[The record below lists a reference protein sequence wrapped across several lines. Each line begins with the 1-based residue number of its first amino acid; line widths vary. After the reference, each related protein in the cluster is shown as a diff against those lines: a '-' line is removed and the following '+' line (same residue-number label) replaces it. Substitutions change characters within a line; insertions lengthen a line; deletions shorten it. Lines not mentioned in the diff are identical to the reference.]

1 MTQRETGTGYWVN
14 TVSRSHVERGVRE
27 GIVQSNHGKAT
38 GVRQLRRGDLVVFY
52 SPRTDYPE
60 GEPLQAFT
68 ALGRVIDDAPFQVEM
83 TPDFHPWRRRM
94 AFLPVE
100 ETPIRPLLDDLDFIP
115 DPAKWGMPFRRGLFR
130 VGEADFRRIAAAMR
144 VDLDAE

>member
-1 MTQRETGTGYWVN
+1 MTRGEADTGFWVN

-27 GIVQSNHGKAT
+27 GVVQSNHDKAT

-52 SPRTDYPE
+52 SPRTDYPD
-60 GEPLQAFT
+60 GETLQAFT
-68 ALGRVIDDAPFQVEM
+68 AFGRVTDDAPYQVEM

-94 AFLPVE
+94 AFRPCE
-100 ETPIRPLLDDLDFIP
+100 ETPTRPLLHDLDFIP

-144 VDLDAE
+144 VDLDAG

>member
-1 MTQRETGTGYWVN
+1 MAQGETRTGYWVN
-14 TVSRSHVERGVRE
+14 TVSRAHVERGVRE

-68 ALGRVIDDAPFQVEM
+68 ALGRVIDDVPYQVEM
-83 TPDFHPWRRRM
+83 TPDFHPWWRRM
-94 AFLPVE
+94 AFLPCGE
-100 ETPIRPLLDDLDFIP
+100 APIRPLLDDLDFIP

-130 VGEADFRRIAAAMR
+130 VGEADFRRVAAAMR

>member
-1 MTQRETGTGYWVN
+1 MAASDTGTGYWVN

-52 SPRTDYPE
+52 SPRTDYPD

-68 ALGRVIDDAPFQVEM
+68 AIGRVTDDEPYQVEM
-83 TPDFHPWRRRM
+83 SPDFHPWRRNM
-94 AFLPVE
+94 AFLPGS
-100 ETPIRPLLDDLDFIP
+100 ETPIRPLIDQLAFIP

-130 VGEADFRRIAAAMR
+130 VSEADFRTIATAMGAKPE
-144 VDLDAE
+144 D